1 VTSAAEEVGRVD
13 AFRAEYR
20 RDHVPPQYRGAL
32 HLLFTFGVGGAALA
46 ICISRLVDVQPL
58 EWLTVPL
65 TFLYT
70 NLAEYW
76 GHRGP
81 MHHTTRGLGL
91 VYERH
96 TRQHHRFFTHVA
108 MPVDSLRDLRAVLFP
123 PILMTFFLAT
133 FALPVA
139 LLLARFT
146 SGNVGWLFAAT
157 SLAYFLNYEVLH
169 LVYHLPDRYAVAR
182 WPFVGRLR
190 RLHQAHH
197 DPRLMAQFN
206 FNITYPIGDRLF
218 GTRYRGPGDQRPQ

>member
-1 VTSAAEEVGRVD
+1 
-13 AFRAEYR
+13 
-20 RDHVPPQYRGAL
+20 
-32 HLLFTFGVGGAALA
+32 
-46 ICISRLVDVQPL
+46 
-58 EWLTVPL
+58 
-65 TFLYT
+65 
-70 NLAEYW
+70 
-76 GHRGP
+76 
-81 MHHTTRGLGL
+81 MHHRTRGFGL

-157 SLAYFLNYEVLH
+157 ALAYFLNYEVLH
-169 LVYHLPDRYAVAR
+169 LVYHLP
-182 WPFVGRLR
+182 FVGRLR
-190 RLHQAHH
+190 RLHQDHH
-197 DPRLMAQFN
+197 DPRLMAQYN

-218 GTRYRGPGDQRPQ
+218 GTRYRGPA